1 MKKSAIFLIA
11 TTLCLTGCKFSDLF
25 KKDKNKEQENQQNIP
40 IDEDSKMSEGGT
52 NFSPEVTERTLSK
65 EVYVNKTLG
74 GLLGQFAGFL
84 SGYEFARWNNM
95 VGYDESWFDF
105 CNGPYAGNFT
115 NFTPP
120 DPERYDR
127 LRDDPNTG
135 LSTVWS
141 DDDFHL
147 DIFNQYI
154 MKELGTS
161 SYAIK
166 ETWKKY
172 SVSDWGGG
180 SDAMALINSKD
191 LLAPFTGTIEAGNRW
206 GWCTEA
212 YIENETLGMN
222 APGMPNVAT
231 FLTDKFASNVGYF
244 DSVVWAKFYAAMYS
258 LAYFETDVRVIM
270 EKAVKAMPVNSYP
283 HRIYQKALEIYEKYP
298 NNYKSGAQEMETYR
312 RNLYRIDNIQCD
324 PNINGG
330 LAVLS
335 WLYGQNDYMKTA
347 KYSSIMGYDGDCTA
361 AICCGFMGVLKGFKP
376 ENEEYATINAK
387 LYHNGAGVYHN
398 DVETSYQARIL
409 SNLYPTDQPID
420 DIVDMFRE
428 NFETILLQNGGKINE
443 TTYTIPTTDLIE
455 PHAALFKNYDAE
467 ERDTTGFAS
476 KNGTLYCLTE
486 TENEN
491 SHTGFAYFRFNNTS
505 SGETY
510 HTYELTKG
518 KTYRLTTYVKT
529 SEDTQVSLF
538 ARSNGE
544 VSEEVSFA
552 NISSLIGKSFV
563 FTAQDNIVDVGFMF
577 KGGSAT
583 EYVIFDDFMLEE
595 INTPVISTPSEQA
608 MTIAN
613 GKYLK
618 SISKPASVKVGEEV
632 VLSVEYRHY
641 GGSPLFATLTRN
653 GEQYGGFIFSN
664 TSKNATSGRA
674 VVEIPYVFEKDLDSL
689 QFVFTNSKLYIGKIE
704 IKSVGQ
710 YMFR

>member
-1 MKKSAIFLIA
+1 MKKSAILLIA

-25 KKDKNKEQENQQNIP
+25 KKNKQKENEQQTE
-40 IDEDSKMSEGGT
+40 IDEGSKMAEGGT
-52 NFSPEVTERTLSK
+52 NFSPAVTEKTLTK

-95 VGYDESWFDF
+95 TGLDESWFDF
-105 CNGPYAGNFT
+105 CNGPYAGNYSH
-115 NFTPP
+115 FTPP
-120 DPERYDR
+120 DTERYDR
-127 LRDDPNTG
+127 LKDDPVTG

-141 DDDFHL
+141 DDDYHI
-147 DIFNQYI
+147 DILNQYI
-154 MKELGTS
+154 LKEIGHS

-172 SVSDWGGG
+172 IVSDWGGG
-180 SDAMALINSKD
+180 GDAMALINSKN
-191 LLAPFTGTIEAGNRW
+191 LLSPFTGTIEAGNRY

-244 DSVVWAKFYAAMYS
+244 DSVTWAKFYAAMYS
-258 LAYFETDVRVIM
+258 LAYFETDVKVIM
-270 EKAVKAMPVNSYP
+270 EKASKAMPVNSYP
-283 HRIYQKALEIYEKYP
+283 YQIYKKGLEIYAKYP
-298 NNYKSGAQEMETYR
+298 NNYKTGAQEMETLR
-312 RNLYRIDNIQCD
+312 RNLYRIDNVQCD

-335 WLYGQNDYMKTA
+335 WLYGENDYMKTA

-361 AICCGFMGVLKGFKP
+361 AICCGLMGVLKGFKP
-376 ENEEYATINAK
+376 INEEYTTINDK
-387 LYHNGAGVYHN
+387 IYHNGAGVYHN
-398 DVETSYQARIL
+398 DVETTYQARIL
-409 SNLYPTDQPID
+409 SNLYPTNQPID
-420 DIVDMFRE
+420 DIVAMYQE
-428 NFETILLQNGGKINE
+428 NFEKILLENGGSINA
-443 TTYTIPTTDLIE
+443 TSYVIPTTELVE
-455 PHAALFKNYDAE
+455 PHAALFDNYDAE
-467 ERDTTGFAS
+467 NRETTGFSS

-491 SHTGFAYFRFNNTS
+491 SHTGFAYFQFNNTS

-510 HTYELTKG
+510 HTYQLVKG

-529 SEDTQVSLF
+529 SDDTQVFMF

-544 VSEEVSFA
+544 ATEEVSFA
-552 NISSLIGKSFV
+552 NLSSITNKSFV
-563 FTAQDNIVDVGFMF
+563 FTAQEEIVDVGFMF
-577 KGGSAT
+577 KGGSAS

-595 INTPVISTPSEQA
+595 INTPTLAVASEQA
-608 MTIAN
+608 LNLASN
-613 GKYLK
+613 KYIK
-618 SISKPASVKVGEEV
+618 SLSRPASVKFGEEV
-632 VLSVEYRHY
+632 ILSVEYRHY
-641 GGSPLFATLTRN
+641 GGSPLFATLNR
-653 GEQYGGFIFSN
+653 GSDVYGGFIFSN

-674 VVEIPYVFEKDLDSL
+674 VVEIPYVFENDLDTIQL
-689 QFVFTNSKLYIGKIE
+689 VFTNTKLYIGKIE

>member
-1 MKKSAIFLIA
+1 MKKSVLFFLA
-11 TTLCLTGCKFSDLF
+11 PTLCLCGCSVN
-25 KKDKNKEQENQQNIP
+25 KNKQKESS
-40 IDEDSKMSEGGT
+40 IDEDSRMSEGGT
-52 NFSPEVTERTLSK
+52 NFSPAVTEKTLSK

-95 VGYDESWFDF
+95 TGFDESWFDF

-120 DPERYDR
+120 DPEKYDR
-127 LRDDPNTG
+127 LRDDPVTG

-154 MKELGTS
+154 MKEMGYS

-172 SVSDWGGG
+172 SVHDWGGG
-180 SDAMALINSKD
+180 SDAMALINSKG
-191 LLAPFTGTIEAGNRW
+191 LLSPFTGSIEAGNRY

-244 DSVVWAKFYAAMYS
+244 DSVNWAKFYAAMYS
-258 LAYFETDVRVIM
+258 LAYFEDDVKAIM
-270 EKAVKAMPVNSYP
+270 EEASKTFPINSYP
-283 HRIYQKALEIYEKYP
+283 YQIYKKAWEIYAKYP

-335 WLYGQNDYMKTA
+335 WLYGNNDYMATA
-347 KYSSIMGYDGDCTA
+347 KYSSLMGYDGDCTA

-376 ENEEYATINAK
+376 SNEEYATINAK
-387 LYHNGAGVYHN
+387 IYHDGEGVYHN
-398 DVETSYQARIL
+398 DVETSYDARIL
-409 SNLYPTDQPID
+409 SSQYPTNQPID
-420 DIVDMFRE
+420 DIVKMYQD
-428 NFETILLQNGGKINE
+428 NFEEILTEVGGKINSDS
-443 TTYTIPTTDLIE
+443 YVIPTTKVIE
-455 PHAALFKNYDAE
+455 PHAALFNNYDAE
-467 ERDTTGFAS
+467 NRNTEGFTY
-476 KNGTLYCLTE
+476 KNGDLECLTE
-486 TENEN
+486 TENGN
-491 SHTGFAYFRFNNTS
+491 SHTGFAYFKFFNNGE
-505 SGETY
+505 GETY
-510 HTYELTKG
+510 HTYKLVKG
-518 KTYRLTTYVKT
+518 KTYRLTVYVKN
-529 SEDTQVSLF
+529 SENSQVSVC

-544 VSEEVSFA
+544 VFDEISFA
-552 NISSLIGKSFV
+552 NVSSLIGKSLV
-563 FTAQDNIVDVGFMF
+563 FTAKDNVVDVGFKF
-577 KGGSAT
+577 KGYLKG

-595 INTPVISTPSEQA
+595 INTPLISTPSEQSL
-608 MTIAN
+608 TLAN

-618 SISKPASVKVGEEV
+618 SISRPASVEVGEEV
-632 VLSVEYRHY
+632 LLCVEYRHY
-641 GGSPLFATLTRN
+641 GGSALYASLSRN
-653 GEQYGGFIFSN
+653 NENYGGFIFSN
-664 TSKNATSGRA
+664 TSKNSTSGRA
-674 VVEIPYVFEKDLDSL
+674 VVEIPYVFEKDLDSIQL
-689 QFVFTNSKLYIGKIE
+689 IFTNTKLYIGNIQ
-704 IKSVGQ
+704 IKEVGQ